1 MLNTLNR
8 KEVDHLPACFMSF
21 TALRERCNDDMFRL
35 TQSEL
40 DMGLDSMLFI
50 PVLPRR
56 QRQEHPHLRGLP
68 MRFSPEVTIKKWEEH
83 LPDQITLNK
92 EYITPAGSLTC
103 SVQISD
109 DWPHRDNIPLL
120 DDYQIP
126 RSTNPLIS
134 SQGDLEALQFLLTPP
149 HDDDIASFQ
158 QEIKT
163 AHQFVEEYG
172 VLLAGGWGVGVDMA
186 FWLCGMQDFILA
198 ILQKPEYGRQL
209 LQMIH
214 TWNMDRMRVVLSA
227 SVDLYIRRAWYEGCD
242 FVTPKSFEE
251 LILPNLKA
259 EADLAHEYGASFA
272 YICTSG
278 LNPMLNYYREAGI
291 DVLIGIDPVQ
301 GSYVDMPLIKEK
313 IGEEICLWGG
323 VSGAITVEM
332 GTEGEIRT
340 AIQEAIRVLGP
351 SGFILSPVDNITVD
365 EPITWDNIKIFID
378 EWQNHW

>member
-1 MLNTLNR
+1 MLNTLSR

-21 TALRERCNDDMFRL
+21 TALRERCNDDMFHL
-35 TQSEL
+35 AKAEL
-40 DMGLDSMLFI
+40 DMDLDSMLFI

-56 QRQEHPHLRGLP
+56 QRHEHPHLRGLP
-68 MRFSPEVTIKKWEEH
+68 MRFSPEVTIRKWKECVH
-83 LPDQITLNK
+83 DQITLNK

-103 SVQISD
+103 SVQVSD
-109 DWPHRDNIPLL
+109 DWPHGEDIPLL

-134 SQGDLEALQFLLTPP
+134 NQGELEALQFLLTPP
-149 HDDDIASFQ
+149 QDDDIASFH
-158 QEIKT
+158 QETKT
-163 AHQFVEEYG
+163 AHQFVDEYG

-186 FWLCGMQDFILA
+186 FWLCGMQDFIIA
-198 ILQKPEYGRQL
+198 ILQKPEYARQL

-214 TWNMDRMRVVLSA
+214 IWNMQRMRVVLSA
-227 SVDLYIRRAWYEGCD
+227 PVDLYIRRAWYEGCD
-242 FVTPKSFEE
+242 FVTPNSFAE
-251 LILPNLKA
+251 LILPILKA
-259 EADLAHEYGASFA
+259 EVDLAHEYGASFA

-278 LNPMLNYYREAGI
+278 LNPMLNYYLEAGV

-332 GTEGEIRT
+332 GTEEEIRT
-340 AIQEAIRVLGP
+340 AVQEAIRVLGP

-365 EPITWDNIKIFID
+365 EPLTWENIKIFID